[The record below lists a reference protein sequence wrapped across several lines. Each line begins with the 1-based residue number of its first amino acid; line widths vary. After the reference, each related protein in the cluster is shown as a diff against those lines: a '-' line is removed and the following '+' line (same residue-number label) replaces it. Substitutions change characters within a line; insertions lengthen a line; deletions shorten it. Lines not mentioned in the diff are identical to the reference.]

1 MVASSGQFAS
11 PRFEHIISYITGTAR
26 DSSIKFHMYIDRD
39 RGYLYME

>member
-11 PRFEHIISYITGTAR
+11 PCVEHIIIYITGTAH

-39 RGYLYME
+39 GGYLYME